1 MSSSAQRRLKLH
13 GSLQGAADRGELT
26 LVYQPLLDLADNS
39 LHGVEALARWAHP
52 ELGAISP
59 KEFVPLAEDTGL
71 ATRLGAWVLRDAC
84 REAVAWSHLRAE
96 PLPVS
101 VNVSGHQLM
110 DSAICDTISEVLAA
124 AGLDPA
130 LLTLEITESVL
141 MSEPDAVRER
151 LTAIRALGCRISI
164 DDFGTGYSS
173 LASLA
178 RFPIDELKIDQTF
191 VAALP
196 HDTATERVAR
206 AIIDLAEGLNLR
218 TVAEGIETHQQL
230 HMLTA
235 MGCTTGQGYLFARP
249 MAADAVMSWK
259 YPTLNVATPVAEAV

>member
-1 MSSSAQRRLKLH
+1 
-13 GSLQGAADRGELT
+13 
-26 LVYQPLLDLADNS
+26 
-39 LHGVEALARWAHP
+39 
-52 ELGAISP
+52 
-59 KEFVPLAEDTGL
+59 
-71 ATRLGAWVLRDAC
+71 
-84 REAVAWSHLRAE
+84 
-96 PLPVS
+96 
-101 VNVSGHQLM
+101 M
-110 DSAICDTISEVLAA
+110 DPAICDTIRDVLAS
-124 AGLDPA
+124 AGRDPV

-141 MSEPDAVRER
+141 MSEPDAVCER

-206 AIIDLAEGLNLR
+206 AIIDRAQALSLR